1 MGKGVS
7 RLGLL
12 AAAAG
17 ALLYIYARQRAEA
30 TGRDIH
36 SVLANLPEELRGSW
50 AEWQA
55 SARVALEAGMK
66 AAREREADIEESLAG
81 GAESENAIS
90 GYTF

>member
-1 MGKGVS
+1 MGKAAS

-17 ALLYIYARQRAEA
+17 ALLYIYARQRAAE
-30 TGRDIH
+30 TGKDIP
-36 SVLANLPEELRGSW
+36 SVIANLPEELRESW
-50 AEWQA
+50 AEWQD
-55 SARVALEAGMK
+55 SARVAMEAGMK

-81 GAESENAIS
+81 GHESENAIS